1 MYTIRRIL
9 YYLRS
14 IFTLL
19 FGVRNPGAL
28 LALARGRGPAVLH
41 LRDGSH
47 YHVRTLMDAWIV
59 KETVLDRDY
68 ERHGAALHDGWTIV
82 DIGAASGDF
91 TVFAA
96 RRAPKGRVIAF
107 EPAPDSVESLRR
119 NVAANGLQNVEV
131 RPVAVGAQAGDI
143 TLDVSGG
150 VAVQYRTA
158 GRAPEVGAGR
168 FAVQCVPLAEVLRE
182 LPAVDFLKIDVE
194 GAEYEMLF
202 SLDEASLGRV
212 RRVCMEYHEGVTEW
226 AHADLERFFRSKGWA
241 VRVSPSP
248 VRPELGFLYAQ
259 APA

>member
-1 MYTIRRIL
+1 MGGPSSTLAQRRATSRCL
-9 YYLRS
+9 PL
-14 IFTLL
+14 
-19 FGVRNPGAL
+19 G
-28 LALARGRGPAVLH
+28 GRQ
-41 LRDGSH
+41 R
-47 YHVRTLMDAWIV
+47 
-59 KETVLDRDY
+59 
-68 ERHGAALHDGWTIV
+68 AALSRLSPRPIRSRACGETWPLTDCRT
-82 DIGAASGDF
+82 SRC
-91 TVFAA
+91 A
-96 RRAPKGRVIAF
+96 RWRWAP
-107 EPAPDSVESLRR
+107 RR
-119 NVAANGLQNVEV
+119 GHV
-131 RPVAVGAQAGDI
+131 

-158 GRAPEVGAGR
+158 GVKEIGSGRGAGGGR

-226 AHADLERFFRSKGWA
+226 GHADLERFFRSKGWA